1 MSGMEWDFGPEKAR
15 ENLPAREV
23 VPGEVLHEVFGAE
36 RVRAFESAETGA
48 EIAGNPSEDAS
59 FWHRQEHPMSCAVV
73 CQEFVAE
80 GLLKEEYSEER
91 MRAFARRQGW
101 FSEDGTTP
109 EDVGKLLEAMGL
121 EVRREENCGLEDIVE
136 VLENG
141 GKVMASVN
149 SMVLQNPLYRQLP
162 GFTANHMVEV
172 TGVDRSDPAHVRI
185 SINDPGVENGAGIVY
200 SLERFETAWNTGNH
214 FMVSAYRG
222 KGAA

>member
-1 MSGMEWDFGPEKAR
+1 
-15 ENLPAREV
+15 
-23 VPGEVLHEVFGAE
+23 
-36 RVRAFESAETGA
+36 
-48 EIAGNPSEDAS
+48 
-59 FWHRQEHPMSCAVV
+59 MSCAVA

-80 GLLKEEYSEER
+80 GLLKEDYSEER

-101 FSEDGTTP
+101 FSEDGTVP
-109 EDVGKLLEAMGL
+109 ENAGKLLEAMGL
-121 EVRREENCGLEDIVE
+121 EVRREERCSLEDIVE

-149 SMVLQNPLYRQLP
+149 NMVLQNPLYRWLP
-162 GFTANHMVEV
+162 GYTANHMVEV
-172 TGVDRSDPAHVRI
+172 TGVDRSNPAHVRI

-200 SLERFETAWNTGNH
+200 SLDRFETAWSTGNH